1 MLHSATVRR
10 GKGVAGLLWQRQQVE
25 GGWDRMDALE

>member
-10 GKGVAGLLWQRQQVE
+10 GKGVEGLLWQQQV
-25 GGWDRMDALE
+25 GGRGGRME